1 MGPSPFKML
10 SDGSKRRV
18 VGEINHPPDSQELT
32 AAVAEKHVLWT
43 VLWTVLGRWQS
54 LRYAAAAIKVK
65 AKCNAVLPFGSVEV
79 TSAPAGWRLPC
90 ANTECSLHQLS
101 PYIGKI
107 KSSIAG
113 ELVERFSKSGDLVV
127 DPFAGAG
134 TIPFEAAVRGR
145 RALAADI
152 SPYARILSSAKL
164 APPPSLDAALDL
176 AQAALEEAAQLP
188 TPDLRAVPAWVRG
201 FYNPDTL
208 REALKFASICR
219 RPGNEFLMACLLGI
233 LHHQRP
239 GFLSYP
245 SSHLVPYLR
254 DRKYPRRQ
262 FPEMYAYRELKPRL
276 LAKIRRSYKR
286 FAAPR
291 RTAVLGFRQT
301 DVQNVVLPARFGA
314 LITSPP
320 YMNALDYGRD
330 NRLRLWFIDPG
341 LVGRADRDVT
351 TRRQAFVDA
360 ITSLASKVE
369 RGLRP
374 QGFCVFVVGEEFKRS
389 FDAHPSEAVVRI
401 MSDRAPSLRLKTVMA
416 DAIPDVRRTRREC
429 KGVKT
434 EHFLVFQRN

>member
-1 MGPSPFKML
+1 
-10 SDGSKRRV
+10 
-18 VGEINHPPDSQELT
+18 
-32 AAVAEKHVLWT
+32 
-43 VLWTVLGRWQS
+43 
-54 LRYAAAAIKVK
+54 
-65 AKCNAVLPFGSVEV
+65 
-79 TSAPAGWRLPC
+79 
-90 ANTECSLHQLS
+90 LS

-113 ELVERFSKSGDLVV
+113 DLVERFSRPGDLVV

-145 RALAADI
+145 RVLAADI
-152 SPYARILSSAKL
+152 SPYSRILSKAKL
-164 APPPSLDAALDL
+164 SPPPSLDAALCL
-176 AQAALEEAAQLP
+176 AERALQEAAQLP
-188 TPDLRAVPAWVRG
+188 KPDLRVVPAWVRR
-201 FYNPDTL
+201 FYHPDTL
-208 REALKFASICR
+208 REVVNFASICR

-262 FPEMYAYRELKPRL
+262 FPEMYAYRELRPRL

-286 FAAPR
+286 FVSLCDS
-291 RTAVLGFRQT
+291 AVIGFRQAP
-301 DVQNVVLPARFGA
+301 VEKVVMPTRFGA

-330 NRLRLWFIDPG
+330 NRLRLWFIDPM
-341 LVGRADRDVT
+341 LLGRAAHDVT
-351 TRRQAFVDA
+351 ARRQAFINA

-374 QGFCVFVVGEEFKRS
+374 KGYCVFVVGEEFKRS

-401 MSDRAPSLRLKTVMA
+401 MREQAPSLSLKAVMA
-416 DAIPDVRRTRREC
+416 DEIPDVRRTRREC